1 MNELEFLG
9 KDYFQWHN
17 FVYLFMVFWIAIF
30 LRYIILSE
38 LYIRAIYL
46 PFKKLN
52 PNRILSVM
60 APISQRNR
68 EILYSLISSVLFA
81 LVAIVMIMLWQ
92 EGYTK
97 IYHQWNE
104 YPLWYHPLALV
115 FAALIHETYYYW
127 LHRWMHHKSV
137 YQYVHRIHHES
148 INTSAWT
155 SFSFHPLESLLQAI
169 IIPLIFMVIPIQIY
183 LLLLFLLL
191 MTVSAIVNHAGVEI
205 FPKNFNKHWLGKYF
219 IGATHHDQH
228 HRKFLLNYGLYFT
241 FWDELMGTESNDYHK
256 EFQSNTLDIEK

>member
-1 MNELEFLG
+1 MNDLDFLN
-9 KDYFQWHN
+9 KDYFLWHN
-17 FVYLFMVFWIAIF
+17 FAYLFMVFCLAIF

-38 LYIRAIYL
+38 LYIRTIYKR
-46 PFKKLN
+46 FKRLKS
-52 PNRILSVM
+52 NRILSEI
-60 APISQRNR
+60 APVSQRNR
-68 EILYSLISSVLFA
+68 EIMYSFISSVLFA
-81 LVAIVMIMLWQ
+81 FIAIAMIMLWQ

-97 IYHQWNE
+97 IYLFWSE
-104 YPLWYHPLALV
+104 YPFWYHPLALL

-137 YQYVHRIHHES
+137 YKYVHRIHHES

-169 IIPLIFMVIPIQIY
+169 IIPLIVIIIPIQIY
-183 LLLLFLLL
+183 VLLLFLIL
-191 MTVSAIVNHAGVEI
+191 MTLSAIINHAGVEI
-205 FPKNFNKHWLGKYF
+205 FPKNSNIHWLGKYF

-241 FWDELMGTESNDYHK
+241 FWDELMGTESSDYHK
-256 EFQSNTLDIEK
+256 EFQSKTSESHK